1 MEILNVRVDARG
13 IHGQV
18 ATTWTKYLGIHRIM
32 VIDDNATKN
41 DIQKMALKMACP
53 AGIKLSIL
61 SCEKAKERLND
72 AEAYVNEKL
81 MIILIKVETLAEL
94 AQLGYRFPT
103 VNMGN
108 LPSRPNTEEI
118 RKTVY
123 LTTQEKDII
132 RKLAETGTHFTAQM
146 VPTDTSVDFL
156 PLLK

>member
-1 MEILNVRVDARG
+1 MEIVNVRVDARG

-18 ATTWTKYLGIHRIM
+18 ATAWAKHLGIHRIM
-32 VIDDNATKN
+32 VIDDKTTQN

-72 AEAYVNEKL
+72 PEAYVNEKL
-81 MIILIKVETLAEL
+81 MIILINVETLAEL
-94 AQLGYRFPT
+94 EQLGYRFET

-118 RKTVY
+118 RKTIH
-123 LTTQEKDII
+123 LTIQEKDII
-132 RKLAETGTHFTAQM
+132 KRLAEKGTRFTAQM
-146 VPTDTSVDFL
+146 VPTDNSVDFL
-156 PLLK
+156 SLLK